1 MTRSEII
8 EKIKEKLKTSP
19 NTRLPERFIAL
30 TYDQKRSLFD
40 ALYAYQRRELFDGL
54 DTYQRRELFGV
65 LTDTQLIEWLHQLD

>member
-30 TYDQKRSLFD
+30 TYDQKR
-40 ALYAYQRRELFDGL
+40 RELFDGL

-65 LTDTQLIEWLHQLD
+65 LTDTQLIEWLHQL